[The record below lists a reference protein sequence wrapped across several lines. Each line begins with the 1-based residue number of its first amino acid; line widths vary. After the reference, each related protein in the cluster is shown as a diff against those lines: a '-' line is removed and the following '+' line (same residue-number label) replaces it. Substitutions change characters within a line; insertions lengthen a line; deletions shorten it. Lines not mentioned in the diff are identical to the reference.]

1 MNLEEL
7 KMKFW
12 NQIINNNFNV
22 SQAKEDLILQG
33 MIDDLERK
41 QENKE
46 KEKGK
51 QLSLFDYTYVS
62 DEKIEVINDDMNN
75 NLEDNKEEKIIDRS
89 NWGVSLFKVY
99 GYKENLDEKF
109 AEYNLGNSFGVVPLS
124 KKGKEVAFG
133 VICNATSL
141 KKSNINNLIYLEKP
155 NNIFAIPLDY
165 IFTMDQNSFKD
176 ETFYKKSFN
185 EKLNVDDKFKHK
197 TMNQLVKSFINEN
210 TKVHNLDVIQ
220 KNIDNDKKLNEGRER

>member
-141 KKSNINNLIYLEKP
+141 KKSNINNLIYLEK
-155 NNIFAIPLDY
+155 
-165 IFTMDQNSFKD
+165 
-176 ETFYKKSFN
+176 
-185 EKLNVDDKFKHK
+185 
-197 TMNQLVKSFINEN
+197 
-210 TKVHNLDVIQ
+210 
-220 KNIDNDKKLNEGRER
+220 